1 VDPEP
6 IDAGTGPVPP
16 GLSATVYRTS
26 APPQRLT
33 AAQERFRDAVL
44 AKLNAGDYA
53 LEAVRYCLCG
63 SQDAVPVA
71 DRDRFGLPVGVVVC
85 SACGLARTSPRL
97 TQESLPRFYDEDY
110 HGLHIGVPDP
120 AASTSLFRRGHG
132 RVIYSL
138 LERSLPARQLR
149 VAEVGC
155 GTGQVLREF
164 IAAGARRGR
173 EMTGIGCEFASAYV
187 EAGRDAGTTIRQG
200 GPETLRDDAP
210 FDVVILS
217 HVVEHFTDVPGELA
231 QISHLVATDGL
242 VYVEVPGILTIDAKA
257 EYEYE
262 FGQYLTLAHTYHFSL
277 DTLVDAMNRAGFTL
291 VFGDEETRSVF
302 RRAPRRVERST
313 GRGAA
318 VVLEYLDSLDRS
330 RSLPWKRA
338 ALRAR
343 RGVVTHAQ
351 RAARSVLPNP
361 AYRIVRGLFRSL
373 TGRR

>member
-1 VDPEP
+1 MDPEP
-6 IDAGTGPVPP
+6 IDVGTGPGSPAA
-16 GLSATVYRTS
+16 SATVYRTS
-26 APPQRLT
+26 AAPQRLT
-33 AAQERFRDAVL
+33 AVQERFRDAVL

-53 LEAVRYCLCG
+53 LEEVLYCLCG
-63 SQDAVPVA
+63 SQDSVSVA

-85 SACGLARTSPRL
+85 TACGLARTSPRL
-97 TQESLPRFYDEDY
+97 AQESLPRFYDEDY
-110 HGLHIGVPDP
+110 HGLHMGVPDP
-120 AASTSLFRRGHG
+120 AASTSLFRPGHG

-138 LERSLPARQLR
+138 LEGSLPGRQLR

-173 EMTGIGCEFASAYV
+173 EITGMGCEFASAYV
-187 EAGRDAGTTIRQG
+187 EAGRGAGTTIRQG
-200 GPETLRDDAP
+200 GPETLRDDSP

-231 QISHLVATDGL
+231 QISQLVATDGL

-277 DTLVDAMNRAGFTL
+277 DTLVDAMDRAGFAL

-302 RRAPRRVERST
+302 RRAPHRVERSAAH
-313 GRGAA
+313 GAA
-318 VVLEYLDSLDRS
+318 AVLEYLDSLDRS
-330 RSLPWKRA
+330 RSLPFKRA

-343 RGVVTHAQ
+343 RGVLTHAQ
-351 RAARSVLPNP
+351 RAARSILPDR